1 MNIQL
6 KVIPLQPKDNIAML
20 ERKFTKVLEQF
31 LNENQNKILLVN
43 GARQIGKSYL
53 IRYVGKRL
61 FTHFVEINLRED
73 KEGEQ
78 VFASVH
84 TTNDLYM
91 RLSNYYSEPLGGKSD
106 TLVFLDEIQSYP
118 HLMTMLKFLNQEGKY
133 RFIASGSQLGVALS
147 QTPSV
152 PLGSVEI
159 LQMFPL
165 DFEEF
170 LWATGIS
177 KEWIA
182 NIQAHYKK
190 EEPLDEST
198 HNLLLKR
205 FQYYLLVGGLPDAIN
220 RYLEDRNMVR
230 VRMVHKDIHELYR
243 IDASQYDEEHKL
255 KIRRI
260 YDLIPSNLENKK
272 KRIVYKQIE
281 NKTGKHFADYADE
294 FEYLSN
300 SGVALEV
307 LAISNPRFP
316 LLESE
321 QKRLVKLYLN
331 DVGLLTHLLYGLNVN
346 AVLQDIRSINLG
358 TVYESVVAQELQAHG
373 FALHYYD
380 NKKKGEVDFLID
392 DYERLQVLPLEIK
405 SGKDYTEHSALSK
418 FLEAPEYGIE
428 RAIAF
433 SNEREIYKKKG
444 VTYMPVY
451 YSMFLHKETADADAV
466 ILPEL
471 EMV

>member
-1 MNIQL
+1 
-6 KVIPLQPKDNIAML
+6 ML

-61 FTHFVEINLRED
+61 FTHFVEINLKED

-91 RLSNYYSEPLGGKSD
+91 RLSNYYSEPLGDKSD

-118 HLMTMLKFLNQEGKY
+118 HLMTMLKFLNQEGRY

-159 LQMFPL
+159 QQMFPL

-220 RYLEDRNMVR
+220 KYLEDRNMVR

-405 SGKDYTEHSALSK
+405 SGKDYTGHSALSK
-418 FLEAPEYGIE
+418 FLEATEYGIG
-428 RAIAF
+428 RAIVF

-444 VTYMPVY
+444 VTYMPIY
-451 YSMFLHKETADADAV
+451 YCMFLQKEVTDSDAV

-471 EMV
+471 ETV